1 MALQREEGIEQQ
13 VVAEEEEKKQEEEEE
28 EEEEEQVPSSQAT
41 LIMEAGGEVLEDER
55 QSEHQQSRVHETER
69 GEEGGDEAK
78 VAKKQTF
85 EGMSKEGEEEEKE
98 EDEEEVY
105 ARPILATKANKEA
118 KEWEEHRKRNC
129 KRLRSSSFTA
139 ASQAQLQK
147 A

>member
-1 MALQREEGIEQQ
+1 
-13 VVAEEEEKKQEEEEE
+13 
-28 EEEEEQVPSSQAT
+28 
-41 LIMEAGGEVLEDER
+41 MEAGGEVLEDER

-118 KEWEEHRKRNC
+118 KEWEEHRKRNY
-129 KRLRSSSFTA
+129 KRLRSSSSTA
-139 ASQAQLQK
+139 SCERER
-147 A
+147 